1 MADGYVMIPPH
12 SNRIA
17 MVRKSFVFPLRS
29 VVMGCLLLSL
39 GTSAF
44 AGKPENVTD
53 AEMALLPQYCPDTFG
68 FKYGDAYFNTSP
80 NAPKWVALMG
90 KNFWAMHHYCWAL
103 INLGRAQKPSMPASQ
118 RQATREYAIS
128 DLQYVI
134 ENTTPDFI
142 MLPEIFTKKGEI
154 LLSLKRPLEARDAF
168 AKARD
173 LKPDYWPAY
182 FQWGEYLMRAGQKK
196 EAREVVEAGLSFAP
210 DTRALR
216 GLLAE
221 LGGNPATVKPRLAD
235 EKPADRA
242 N

>member
-1 MADGYVMIPPH
+1 MAERFVTIPPH